1 MTEYSKLSRAELEA
15 LKAELLARYEEY
27 KSLGLKLDMSR
38 GKPGVEQLA
47 ESAPLMDVLGSDSDM
62 KSAGG
67 VDCRNY
73 GGFDGLPEVRAIF
86 AEMLGVPVEM
96 VIAGGNASLN
106 LMFDAVAQGVYGG
119 YGCGSWASQGEVKF
133 LCPVPG
139 YDRHFAVTEYF
150 GIKMINVDMTPD
162 GPDMDTVEKLVS
174 SDPSI
179 KGIWCVPMYSNPQG
193 YTYSDETVRRFA
205 NLKPAAKDFRIFW
218 DNAYCVHHFRKD
230 RRDSLL
236 NLMDECIKTGNE
248 DLPFIFAS
256 TSKISYPGA
265 GVAVMAASKA
275 NRVFI
280 DSRLKIQTIG
290 PDKLN
295 HLRHA
300 RYFVNA
306 AGIDAH
312 MVKMAKHLEPRFDAV
327 LNMLNSELSGTGAAE
342 WTEPVGGYFVSVDV
356 NEGCAKRVVSLC
368 KEAGVTLT
376 EAGASF
382 PYHNDPKD
390 TNIRLAP
397 SFPSVEEL
405 TKAMEIFCLAAKLA
419 AVEKHLA

>member
-1 MTEYSKLSRAELEA
+1 
-15 LKAELLARYEEY
+15 
-27 KSLGLKLDMSR
+27 
-38 GKPGVEQLA
+38 
-47 ESAPLMDVLGSDSDM
+47 
-62 KSAGG
+62 
-67 VDCRNY
+67 
-73 GGFDGLPEVRAIF
+73 
-86 AEMLGVPVEM
+86 M
-96 VIAGGNASLN
+96 VK
-106 LMFDAVAQGVYGG
+106 
-119 YGCGSWASQGEVKF
+119 E
-133 LCPVPG
+133 
-139 YDRHFAVTEYF
+139 
-150 GIKMINVDMTPD
+150 
-162 GPDMDTVEKLVS
+162 
-174 SDPSI
+174 
-179 KGIWCVPMYSNPQG
+179 
-193 YTYSDETVRRFA
+193 
-205 NLKPAAKDFRIFW
+205 
-218 DNAYCVHHFRKD
+218 
-230 RRDSLL
+230 
-236 NLMDECIKTGNE
+236 
-248 DLPFIFAS
+248 
-256 TSKISYPGA
+256 
-265 GVAVMAASKA
+265 ASKA